1 MTGDQYIL
9 ELLSGQ
15 NNRISQIEKTLG
27 TGNIVMEIKSE
38 LGNEYKEIIQIANGG
53 LSSQITWTNGLI
65 SVMSVLVPLI
75 VAGIG
80 IYFKNNIE
88 KKIIE
93 VKELEKNIKEL
104 HDLNKKQGEIIDT
117 QLLEMSNI
125 QKKIESQ
132 DTRIYNHIMETMTNY
147 RFDRLKENPGDRDN
161 LQPNILVLDENLVR
175 KRKENYEILLAC
187 LKESYTN
194 YCAIYQFFPDKLF
207 GEKLINQRINEK
219 KSINFPSEIIKST
232 KLIFNYYINNKNNDL
247 QSEMKIYLEGLRKN
261 IINNNIYKQHYGPIK
276 QEQIKE
282 FINNNIKNIGEQE
295 MRNNIKNPPKIEII
309 EGETQQKK

>member
-1 MTGDQYIL
+1 MCIRD
-9 ELLSGQ
+9 
-15 NNRISQIEKTLG
+15 R
-27 TGNIVMEIKSE
+27 
-38 LGNEYKEIIQIANGG
+38 
-53 LSSQITWTNGLI
+53 I

-75 VAGIG
+75 VAWIW

-104 HDLNKKQGEIIDT
+104 HDLNKKQWEIIDT

-147 RFDRLKENPGDRDN
+147 RFDRLKENPWDRDN

-207 GEKLINQRINEK
+207 WEKLINQRINEK

-247 QSEMKIYLEGLRKN
+247 QSEMKIYLEWLRKN
-261 IINNNIYKQHYGPIK
+261 IINNNIYKQHYWPIK

-282 FINNNIKNIGEQE
+282 FINNNIKNIWEQE
-295 MRNNIKNPPKIEII
+295 MLSLIHI
-309 EGETQQKK
+309 